1 MAQAIGNVS
10 CEHSDLTP
18 LVLAIGEMAE
28 ETQKRVV
35 VQYGTRTEIVSF
47 NSSEGVF
54 DSSLLIEAARPLFK
68 DFLPHVAMA
77 VQVSN
82 KEFGEWIDVEK
93 EEDSITS
100 MSKLSHVSENK
111 RMLVV
116 LEAGQVE
123 NLPGVLLGAFFVFN
137 ISYPKSLKP
146 FYLLLENIL
155 LEKPSE
161 KMPATVK
168 VILNSLRH
176 V

>member
-1 MAQAIGNVS
+1 MAHAIGNVS
-10 CEHSDLTP
+10 CEHSDLTS

-35 VQYGTRTEIVSF
+35 VQYGTRTKIVSF

-54 DSSLLIEAARPLFK
+54 DSSLLIEVARPLFK

-77 VQVSN
+77 MQASN
-82 KEFGEWIDVEK
+82 KEFGEWIDVEE
-93 EEDSITS
+93 EEDSHYFYVETEPCQRKHTYASGVRSWPSRESAGCTS
-100 MSKLSHVSENK
+100 WSIFCF
-111 RMLVV
+111 R
-116 LEAGQVE
+116 
-123 NLPGVLLGAFFVFN
+123 
-137 ISYPKSLKP
+137 
-146 FYLLLENIL
+146 YLLS
-155 LEKPSE
+155 EKPETILPATGEHPSGKSSE